1 MGSYVEVYLIDRRRP
16 DHADMLATSWKYLRI
31 AWVHEPIGPHYLRRL
46 LVSLKFELN
55 MFVAVMGLIR
65 FSGRL
70 TWVDRSSW
78 SFLLSL
84 KQTTGVEPVGNR
96 VLCGFP

>member
-55 MFVAVMGLIR
+55 MFVAVMISLIGV
-65 FSGRL
+65 GRAL
-70 TWVDRSSW
+70 DLRTALRPTKRLPAW
-78 SFLLSL
+78 
-84 KQTTGVEPVGNR
+84 QTQ
-96 VLCGFP
+96 